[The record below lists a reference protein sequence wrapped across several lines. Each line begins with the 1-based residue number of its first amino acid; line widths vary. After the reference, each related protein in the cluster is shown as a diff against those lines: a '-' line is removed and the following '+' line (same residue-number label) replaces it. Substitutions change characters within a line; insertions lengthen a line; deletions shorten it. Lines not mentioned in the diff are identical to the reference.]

1 MRLLISI
8 LSVFWPSNI
17 SLYSQLLDCD
27 HYLHH
32 HVDKLLYWKCKSN
45 NLALLH
51 DPKDE
56 PSFHSGRWNT
66 GTNPD
71 LALTIVGPDSRLP
84 YRRVLEKFPRS
95 QHRPSLITPPRLSL
109 PVPGRPVKRWNFRK
123 ANWSHYNSLTNKL
136 ARNLPSPDST
146 NVDQAYQDL
155 CNTISKAAKK
165 AIPRGRRNTYVP
177 CWDAKCE
184 ALYQT
189 FLQSPAGDQSS
200 RAATAL
206 ITWLDKKRRDRWS
219 EAVQNIDFS
228 HSSRKA
234 WSIINNLTGR
244 LRHSPRNCPVS
255 ANVIAAQLV
264 RNGKYEGVNRESS

>member
-1 MRLLISI
+1 MIEVTSRRMECTLLT
-8 LSVFWPSNI
+8 SN
-17 SLYSQLLDCD
+17 YSQMPAVV
-27 HYLHH
+27 LHP
-32 HVDKLLYWKCKSN
+32 HVDWDYNTNSADGDCLLAWASSN
-45 NLALLH
+45 NLAFLH

-56 PSFHSGRWNT
+56 PSFYSGRWNT
-66 GTNPD
+66 GTNPH
-71 LALTIVGPDSRLP
+71 LAFTTVGPDSRLP

-95 QHRPSLITPPRLSL
+95 QHRSSLITPPRLFL

-123 ANWSHYNSLTNKL
+123 ANWSHHNSFTNKL
-136 ARNLPSPDST
+136 ARNLPSPDSI

-165 AIPRGRRNTYVP
+165 AIPRGRRNTYIP

-206 ITWLDKKRRDRWS
+206 TTWLTRNAEIDGLRQS
-219 EAVQNIDFS
+219 ETLTS
-228 HSSRKA
+228 HTQA
-234 WSIINNLTGR
+234 E
-244 LRHSPRNCPVS
+244 RHG
-255 ANVIAAQLV
+255 AQLTTLLAGRDTAPV
-264 RNGKYEGVNRESS
+264 TVPFYLTPLLLSW

>member
-1 MRLLISI
+1 MRVISTIPYVDWVYNTNSADGDCLLAWAS
-8 LSVFWPSNI
+8 
-17 SLYSQLLDCD
+17 
-27 HYLHH
+27 
-32 HVDKLLYWKCKSN
+32 SN
-45 NLALLH
+45 NLALFH

-56 PSFHSGRWNT
+56 PSFHSGCWNT

-71 LALTIVGPDSRLP
+71 LAFTTVGPDSRLP

-123 ANWSHYNSLTNKL
+123 ANWSHYKSLINKL

-146 NVDQAYQDL
+146 NMDQAHQDL
-155 CNTISKAAKK
+155 CNTLIKAAKK
-165 AIPRGRRNTYVP
+165 AIPCGRRNTYIP

-200 RAATAL
+200 RAATAQ

-219 EAVQNIDFS
+219 EAVRNIDFS
-228 HSSRKA
+228 HSSKKA
-234 WSIINNLTGR
+234 WSTINNLTGR
-244 LRHSPRNCPVS
+244 SRHSPRNFPVS
-255 ANVIAAQLV
+255 ANAIAAQLV
-264 RNGKYEGVNRESS
+264 KKREIRGC

>member
-1 MRLLISI
+1 MLTVIKSLTSTNLHQRGCKFPTLQCSLTLVCMQVTSTAPMSTGVITPTARMETAYWPGQAPII
-8 LSVFWPSNI
+8 LPFFTIPRI
-17 SLYSQLLDCD
+17 
-27 HYLHH
+27 
-32 HVDKLLYWKCKSN
+32 
-45 NLALLH
+45 NLAFIL
-51 DPKDE
+51 
-56 PSFHSGRWNT
+56 GA

-71 LALTIVGPDSRLP
+71 LAFTTIGPDSRLP

-109 PVPGRPVKRWNFRK
+109 PVLGRPVKRWNFRK

-136 ARNLPSPDST
+136 ARNLPSPDSR
-146 NVDQAYQDL
+146 NVGQAYQDL

-165 AIPRGRRNTYVP
+165 AIPHGRRNTDMP

-206 ITWLDKKRRDRWS
+206 
-219 EAVQNIDFS
+219 
-228 HSSRKA
+228 
-234 WSIINNLTGR
+234 LT
-244 LRHSPRNCPVS
+244 
-255 ANVIAAQLV
+255 
-264 RNGKYEGVNRESS
+264 